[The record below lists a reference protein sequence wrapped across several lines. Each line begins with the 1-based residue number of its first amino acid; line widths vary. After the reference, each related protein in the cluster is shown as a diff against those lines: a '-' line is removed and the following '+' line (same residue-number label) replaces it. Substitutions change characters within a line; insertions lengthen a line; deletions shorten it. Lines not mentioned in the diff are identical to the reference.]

1 MAPPFRVAHLTA
13 SLETGGRERTV
24 AQLCTSRA
32 DDIVVTF
39 EADRP
44 LAPFASHLK
53 PHTLDR
59 TNADFPNRLR
69 QTLSCEIDIVHAH
82 GPIAAVYA
90 ERARPQNVR
99 LIVTIHADLRSDWRA
114 AMPIWQALR
123 QADAVSAVSGNLA
136 GQVVRFTRRPC
147 EIIPSAIDVTGFG
160 GEAKPERRGAALQVG
175 TAGRLHPVKRQGDLI
190 SAVRMAGRDIALVI
204 AGTGAEY
211 ESLFAQARGGNCRF
225 LGAVRDMTAYYRA
238 LDLFVL
244 CSAHEG
250 TPLALLEAMA
260 ASLPCIATRVGGIP
274 EIARGECDG
283 VSLVPPR
290 RPDLLAQTIRRLAD
304 SPEKRRR
311 MAAAARRRAA
321 TFDLPTQ
328 QSRYQSLYRAALARS
343 GGADDGTARN
353 NGAVPAMAEPKEA
366 VI

>member
-24 AQLCTSRA
+24 AQLCTSRTG
-32 DDIVVTF
+32 DIVITF

-44 LAPFASHLK
+44 LAPFANHLK
-53 PHTLDR
+53 PRTLDR
-59 TNADFPNRLR
+59 TKADFADRLR
-69 QTLSCEIDIVHAH
+69 QILSRESDIVHAH
-82 GPIAAVYA
+82 GPVAAIYA
-90 ERARPQNVR
+90 ARALPPEVR

-114 AMPIWQALR
+114 AKPIWQALR
-123 QADAVSAVSGNLA
+123 QAGAVSAVSGNLA
-136 GQVVRFTRRPC
+136 RQVARFTRRPC
-147 EIIPSAIDVTGFG
+147 EIIPSAIDVTVFRAG
-160 GEAKPERRGAALQVG
+160 ARPERKGAALQVG

-204 AGTGAEY
+204 AGAGAEY
-211 ESLFAQARGGNCRF
+211 ESLFAQARGSNCRF
-225 LGAVRDMTAYYRA
+225 LGAVGDMNAYYRA

-260 ASLPCIATRVGGIP
+260 AGLPCIATWVGGIP

-290 RPDLLAQTIRRLAD
+290 RPDLLAQAIRSLAD
-304 SPEKRRR
+304 SPERRRR

-321 TFDLPTQ
+321 TFDLPAQ
-328 QSRYQSLYRAALARS
+328 QSRYESLYRAALARS
-343 GGADDGTARN
+343 AEADDGTARN
-353 NGAVPAMAEPKEA
+353 GGAVPAMAEPKGA
-366 VI
+366 AI